1 MALQQE
7 NQPETADSFSRPFY
21 AEAAESD
28 AIMRAANFPNE
39 LLCFL
44 QQEALVVS
52 QALRQFECDS
62 LVELGCYDGR
72 LLQVARMSQV
82 LYFGVDL
89 SSTAVAA
96 LRDKIAREG
105 IAGQANAFVGD
116 VTRPQAWLHEVSG
129 LRPLFVFPFN
139 LLGNLSDPAAV
150 VSELRGDN
158 RFGVVS
164 VFNSEDSTTMMRD
177 EYYAACG
184 IEGLSWEAAP
194 YGGVRFRGNRG
205 FVSQSFGQDQV
216 SKLMAD
222 CGVRVLGSRQNRLG
236 QCLVFALMDRKRA

>member
-1 MALQQE
+1 MALQQG
-7 NQPETADSFSRPFY
+7 NQPTADDLSRPFY
-21 AEAAESD
+21 AKAGESD

-105 IAGQANAFVGD
+105 IAGQATAFVGD
-116 VTRPQAWLHEVSG
+116 VTSPRTWFHEVSG

-139 LLGNLSDPAAV
+139 LFGNLSDPSAV

-158 RFGVVS
+158 RFGVIS
-164 VFNSEDSTTMMRD
+164 VFNSEDATTMMRD

-184 IEGLSWEAAP
+184 IEGLSWETAP
-194 YGGVRFRGNRG
+194 YGGVRFRGDCG
-205 FVSQSFGQDQV
+205 FVSQSFGQGQV
-216 SKLMAD
+216 NKLMAD
-222 CGVRVLGSRQNRLG
+222 CGFRVLGSRQNRLG
-236 QCLVFALMDRKRA
+236 QCLVFAL

>member
-1 MALQQE
+1 MAFQQKSE
-7 NQPETADSFSRPFY
+7 PKTAESFSRPFY
-21 AEAAESD
+21 AQASESD
-28 AIMRAANFPNE
+28 AIMLAANFPNE

-52 QALRQFECDS
+52 EALRQWECDS

-72 LLQVARMSQV
+72 LLQVARMAQISY
-82 LYFGVDL
+82 LGIDL

-105 IAGQANAFVGD
+105 LAGQANALVGD
-116 VTRPQAWLHEVSG
+116 VTTPQAWLHRVSG
-129 LRPLFVFPFN
+129 SPLFVFPFN
-139 LLGNLSDPAAV
+139 LLGNLSDPPAV
-150 VSELRGDN
+150 VSELRGEN

-164 VFNSEDSTTMMRD
+164 VFNSEDSTTMTRD

-194 YGGVRFRGNRG
+194 YGGVRFRGAGG
-205 FVSQSFGQDQV
+205 FVSQSFGQEQV
-216 SKLMAD
+216 NNLMAD

-236 QCLVFALMDRKRA
+236 QCLVFAL